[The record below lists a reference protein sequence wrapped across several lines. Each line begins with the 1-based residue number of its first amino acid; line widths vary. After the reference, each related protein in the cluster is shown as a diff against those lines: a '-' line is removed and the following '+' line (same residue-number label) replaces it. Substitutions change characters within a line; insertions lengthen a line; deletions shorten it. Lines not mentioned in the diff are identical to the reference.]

1 MTMETR
7 RMACYRR
14 GARLAMGATTAGPGR
29 GLWQQRKPSR
39 CYRGMASCTQKRED
53 GGQVGLLE
61 ELHGQAGMAGFGAKK
76 L

>member
-14 GARLAMGATTAGPGR
+14 GARSVMGATKAGLGR

-39 CYRGMASCTQKRED
+39 CYRGNGELERVAS
-53 GGQVGLLE
+53 GVGS
-61 ELHGQAGMAGFGAKK
+61 ASTRW
-76 L
+76 

>member
-1 MTMETR
+1 
-7 RMACYRR
+7 
-14 GARLAMGATTAGPGR
+14 
-29 GLWQQRKPSR
+29 
-39 CYRGMASCTQKRED
+39 MASCTQKRED